1 MEDPQTKWNR
11 HWKERAGSVQEPDG
25 WLLRALP
32 LLPPT
37 GRGLD
42 VACGGGRNT
51 LFLAERGWKMT
62 AVDLSEEGLTL
73 LAEDALRR
81 KVEVE
86 TLRMDL
92 EEAPALPAG
101 PFDLALLFFY
111 LQRSLF
117 PSLLSAVRPG
127 GIAVVRTF
135 SEAGDFP
142 GGLENP
148 DFVLRRG
155 ELPRIFAGW
164 EILLHEE
171 GREPARRGGGLAG
184 IIARKNT
191 A

>member
-1 MEDPQTKWNR
+1 
-11 HWKERAGSVQEPDG
+11 
-25 WLLRALP
+25 
-32 LLPPT
+32 
-37 GRGLD
+37 
-42 VACGGGRNT
+42 
-51 LFLAERGWKMT
+51 MT

-86 TLRMDL
+86 TLRVDL

-117 PSLLSAVRPG
+117 PSLFSAVRPG

-142 GGLENP
+142 GGPENP

-184 IIARKNT
+184 IIARKT
-191 A
+191 TV